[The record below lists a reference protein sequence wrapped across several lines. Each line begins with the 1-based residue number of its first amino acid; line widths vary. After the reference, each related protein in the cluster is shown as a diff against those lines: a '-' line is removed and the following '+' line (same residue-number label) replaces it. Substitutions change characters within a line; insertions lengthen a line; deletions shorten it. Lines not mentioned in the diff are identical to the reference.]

1 MTVNKK
7 TIAVKNPRLFGRTQ
21 WLVGTKP
28 YQIPPGVWLIFLM
41 SLVSRIPLILNDLP
55 PYQFCDEAIYQNEVI
70 RMVGA
75 SDWIPNEFRA
85 GGFNIY
91 PAFIIFKAIN
101 FFLPSP
107 LSSLQMLIIGRIF
120 YVVLLPSISI
130 LFTFKISQ
138 LFVGKVPAIITT
150 LIFGTSTFHY
160 MNFWYPDSY
169 IQFSVLGFLYFALL
183 IILKKNEGARTYTYL
198 GVFLSIAVSTKYT
211 AVALFGP
218 ALLLLLYNNFE
229 RNGLSKKSWKNSLI
243 AIVMFCVCTILLN
256 IGAVIRTEA
265 FFDGFLFN
273 LNNYVATDEKRYDG
287 FLYYFGILLF
297 NSFGV
302 FGLIYFLIGLVSSRS
317 NKLVI
322 LFLALYP
329 IILVLLLGD
338 KRWVIARNM
347 SSASVFL
354 IPFIALGVS
363 WAMKKIET
371 SGKFLERF
379 LYALVALTIF
389 VPFVSYT
396 YLVVKDISVDT
407 RVTAAKWI
415 SSTIDKDIVIGVN
428 EFCSGQ
434 SPAQVA
440 GNTIKVDPA
449 FTQNLAYYV
458 LNSYWSSPFSSQYL
472 EKGVLLLVDQ
482 SKIHF
487 EQWNSTKLI
496 GSLGA
501 IKLSHENVPKNYEI
515 RKVIRGN
522 GPDIII
528 LEHQEFNK

>member
-1 MTVNKK
+1 MSVKK
-7 TIAVKNPRLFGRTQ
+7 KAIAVKNPQLVGRAQ
-21 WLVGTKP
+21 WLLNVKA
-28 YQIPPGVWLIFLM
+28 YQLPVGVWLIFLF

-55 PYQFCDEAIYQNEVI
+55 PYQFCDETVYQNEVI

-91 PAFIIFKAIN
+91 PAIFLFNVIN
-101 FFLPSP
+101 FFIPSP
-107 LSSLQMLIIGRIF
+107 LSSLQMLIIGKIF

-150 LIFGTSTFHY
+150 LIFGISTFYY

-169 IQFSVLGFLYFALL
+169 IQFGVLGFLYFALL
-183 IILKKNEGARTYTYL
+183 ILLKKNESARTYAYL
-198 GVFLSIAVSTKYT
+198 GIFLSIAISTKYT
-211 AVALFGP
+211 ALALLGP
-218 ALLLLLYNNFE
+218 ALLLLSYKIFD
-229 RNGLSKKSWKNSLI
+229 RSGRSKRFWKNSLTS
-243 AIVMFCVCTILLN
+243 IVVFFVCTLILN
-256 IGAVIRTEA
+256 IGALFRTEA
-265 FFDGFLFN
+265 FVDGFLFN
-273 LNNYVATDEKRYDG
+273 LNNYASADGTRYDG
-287 FLYYFGILLF
+287 FLYYVGILLV

-302 FGLIYFLIGLVSSRS
+302 FGFISLLIGLVSFR
-317 NKLVI
+317 NKKLVL
-322 LFLALYP
+322 LFLVMYP

-354 IPFIALGVS
+354 IPFLALGI
-363 WAMKKIET
+363 AFAIKKIET
-371 SGKFLERF
+371 SEKLLGRF
-379 LYALVALTIF
+379 VAALVALSIF
-389 VPFVSYT
+389 VPFISYT
-396 YLVVKDISVDT
+396 YLVVKDITIDT
-407 RVTAAKWI
+407 RVSAAKWI
-415 SSTIDKDIVIGVN
+415 SSTIGKDVVIGVN
-428 EFCSGQ
+428 EFCSGE

-440 GNTIKVDPA
+440 GNAIKVDPT
-449 FTQNLAYYV
+449 FTQNLDYYV
-458 LNSYWSSPFSSQYL
+458 LNSYWSNPFSSQYL
-472 EKGVLLLVDQ
+472 EKGVLSLIDQ

-496 GSLGA
+496 GGLGS
-501 IKLSHENVPKNYEI
+501 IKLEQRLLPTNYEI

-528 LEHQEFNK
+528 LKRIK